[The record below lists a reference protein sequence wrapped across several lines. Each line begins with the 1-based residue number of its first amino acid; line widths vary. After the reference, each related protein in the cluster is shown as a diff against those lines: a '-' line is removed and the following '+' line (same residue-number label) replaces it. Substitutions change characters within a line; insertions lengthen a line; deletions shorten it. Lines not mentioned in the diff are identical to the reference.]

1 MILAGIDIGTNT
13 LRLLI
18 AEIGEDTFHERYS
31 DTTITRLGQDLE
43 RTGEL
48 TIEAMERSIPVL
60 AGFAGKVR
68 EHSAVMLSA
77 VGTSALRKAGNREAF
92 IRGVRET
99 AGIDITVIN
108 GEEEARLTLLGVG
121 RALRRIGGD
130 DLESALVMDIG
141 GGSTEVIKTRHGS
154 APVEMSIPIGAV
166 YLTER
171 FIRQDPPTS
180 EDMALLR
187 QAVRDKIRS
196 LDNADQDAHAETS
209 LPGLCVGTAGTSTT
223 LAAMDQEMNVYDPEK
238 INGYTL
244 GRASLDRIVEHLTTS
259 TLAERREIRGL
270 EKGREDIILA
280 GAVVAQEIMGRY
292 EYNEMIVSDWGLR
305 EGIVLDL
312 YEQMTAKH
320 HISHKDTK
328 ARRNAL

>member
-18 AEIGEDTFHERYS
+18 AEIGEDTFHELYS

-48 TIEAMERSIPVL
+48 TIEAMERSSSVF

-68 EHSAVMLSA
+68 EHSAVKLAS

-99 AGIDITVIN
+99 AGIDITVIS
-108 GEEEARLTLLGVG
+108 GEEEARLTLLGVD
-121 RALRRIGGD
+121 RALQRAGVD

-141 GGSTEVIKTRHGS
+141 GGSTEVIRTRPDA

-166 YLTER
+166 YLSER
-171 FIRQDPPTS
+171 FMRHDPPTS

-187 QAVRDKIRS
+187 QTVRDEIRS
-196 LDNADQDAHAETS
+196 LDNAVPDTHADTS
-209 LPGLCVGTAGTSTT
+209 LPRLCVGTAGTITT

-244 GRASLDRIVEHLTTS
+244 GRASLDGIVEHLTTS
-259 TLAERREIRGL
+259 TLAERRNIRGL

-280 GAVVAQEIMGRY
+280 GAVVVQEIMGRY
-292 EYNEMIVSDWGLR
+292 EYNEMLVSDWGLR

-312 YEQMTAKH
+312 FERTTANSNIH
-320 HISHKDTK
+320 HEGTK
-328 ARRNAL
+328 AQRKAL

>member
-48 TIEAMERSIPVL
+48 TIEAMERSIPVF
-60 AGFAGKVR
+60 AAYAGKVR
-68 EHSAVMLSA
+68 EHSAVKLAA
-77 VGTSALRKAGNREAF
+77 VGTSALRKAGNQEAF
-92 IRGVRET
+92 LRGVRET
-99 AGIDITVIN
+99 AGIDITVIS
-108 GEEEARLTLLGVG
+108 GAEEARLTLLGVD
-121 RALRRIGGD
+121 RALRRKGGD
-130 DLESALVMDIG
+130 VLESALVMDIG
-141 GGSTEVIKTRHGS
+141 GGSSEVIRTRPDA

-171 FIRQDPPTS
+171 FMRHDPPTS

-196 LDNADQDAHAETS
+196 LDNADPETHAEMS
-209 LPGLCVGTAGTSTT
+209 LPRLCAGTAGTITT

-238 INGYTL
+238 INGSTL
-244 GRASLDRIVEHLTTS
+244 GRASLDRIVEQLTTS
-259 TLAERREIRGL
+259 TLAERRSIPGL
-270 EKGREDIILA
+270 ETGREDIILA

-292 EYNEMIVSDWGLR
+292 EYHEMLVSDWGLR

-312 YEQMTAKH
+312 YQRETAKH
-320 HISHKDTK
+320 DMNH
-328 ARRNAL
+328 